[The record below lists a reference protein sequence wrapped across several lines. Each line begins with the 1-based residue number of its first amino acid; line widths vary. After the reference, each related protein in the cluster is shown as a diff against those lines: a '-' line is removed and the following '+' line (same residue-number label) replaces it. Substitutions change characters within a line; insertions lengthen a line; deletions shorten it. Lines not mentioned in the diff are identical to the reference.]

1 MRIEFKGR
9 NVAFP
14 EEVKAHVERRTA
26 KVDRQVSPLSRLELE
41 LEEARNPRVANRFTV
56 EGTLYLKGVTLRA
69 RESAPDPLPATTM
82 VLEEL
87 ARQVKRHRDKLRR
100 RRQREA
106 ARTVAEPPAWLAS
119 PQKGYFLTA

>member
-9 NVAFP
+9 NVSFP
-14 EEVKAHVERRTA
+14 EEVKAHVEQRVG
-26 KVDRQVSPLSRLELE
+26 KVERQVSPLSRLELE
-41 LEEARNPRVANRFTV
+41 LEEARNPRVANRYTV

-69 RESAPDPLPATTM
+69 KESAPDPLPAANL

-100 RRQREA
+100 RRERES
-106 ARTVAEPPAWLAS
+106 ARTIAEPPAWLAGR
-119 PQKGYFLTA
+119 QKGLFLTS